1 MVVAVGL
8 LAGGPVEGGRGR
20 EVAVAVAVGL
30 LAGGPVTGGPGRAVV
45 LVVALPGRPFPRPTV
60 VRSGAGSVFAWGPSC
75 GGGWA

>member
-8 LAGGPVEGGRGR
+8 LAGGPVEGGPGR
-20 EVAVAVAVGL
+20 EVAVAVGL
-30 LAGGPVTGGPGRAVV
+30 LAGGPTVGGPGRAVV